1 MVMHL
6 SDPVQATPVIGT
18 VNSSVAASE
27 DISGLVNGPEG
38 AQPSTDAMFDAA
50 AEIFRVMSAPMRLKI
65 INALCAGEKNVGQ
78 LLEEIN
84 TTQPNMSQH
93 LQTLYQHNILGK
105 RRDGVQIFYR
115 IVDEK
120 VVAMCRAVCVQVAT
134 DKGLAHS

>member
-1 MVMHL
+1 MAMHL
-6 SDPVQATPVIGT
+6 LDSDRAPLNSDVAIKPNGTPVGEAGRNAT
-18 VNSSVAASE
+18 
-27 DISGLVNGPEG
+27 
-38 AQPSTDAMFDAA
+38 QPSTDAMFDAA

-78 LLEEIN
+78 LLEEIK

-115 IVDEK
+115 VIDEK

-134 DKGLAHS
+134 DKGLAHG